1 MQVLLACSHMCCCTA
16 CSRVVKVCPICHNK
30 VSSVIDIRPVGMP
43 PSPSSSF
50 QPQPSSSSNA
60 WDMSSMSNAAST
72 ITSRLIDVSSG
83 GNLNREVLSRPSLA
97 SSQFQS
103 SESPFESNIVTSGTS
118 SYPFRH
124 LSSDH
129 PPPGIPALKPTSSTP
144 RSMSSQSVS
153 SLTAIPQV
161 SSSMGR
167 PLYIP
172 SDFFPSAMSGSP
184 APGPNVSLTTASSF
198 AQHTIQPIPVNNSF
212 TNMQSSVVNPP
223 TRRPP
228 APYRPP
234 GLYRPPDLYAR
245 PAAPVVSSQAPFSSS
260 DFTSMAPAQWRT
272 Y

>member
-16 CSRVVKVCPICHNK
+16 CSRVVTVCPICHNK

-43 PSPSSSF
+43 PSPSSSL
-50 QPQPSSSSNA
+50 QPQPNSTSNA
-60 WDMSSMSNAAST
+60 WDMSSVSNAASA
-72 ITSRLIDVSSG
+72 ITTRLIEASSG
-83 GNLNREVLSRPSLA
+83 GNLSREILSRHSPA

-103 SESPFESNIVTSGTS
+103 SESPFESNTVTSGTS
-118 SYPFRH
+118 LYSIRH
-124 LSSDH
+124 LPSDH
-129 PPPGIPALKPTSSTP
+129 PPPGIPALKPTSST
-144 RSMSSQSVS
+144 RSMSSQSAN
-153 SLTAIPQV
+153 SLTATPQV

-172 SDFFPSAMSGSP
+172 SDFFPTAMSGNQ
-184 APGPNVSLTTASSF
+184 APGSNVSITTASSF
-198 AQHTIQPIPVNNSF
+198 AQHTIQPSPVNNSF
-212 TNMQSSVVNPP
+212 TTMQSSVVNPP

-245 PAAPVVSSQAPFSSS
+245 PAPPVVSSQAPFSNS
-260 DFTSMAPAQWRT
+260 DFTSMAAAQWRT